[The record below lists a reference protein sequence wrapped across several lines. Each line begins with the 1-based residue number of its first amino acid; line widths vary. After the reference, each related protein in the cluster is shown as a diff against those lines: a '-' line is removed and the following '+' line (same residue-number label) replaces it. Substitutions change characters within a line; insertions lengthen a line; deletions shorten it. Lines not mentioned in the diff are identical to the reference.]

1 MMDVGFTKT
10 EISLVVK
17 AVFTTSAIVGAVLGG
32 IWMVRLGL
40 LRSMLIF
47 GVMQAFTNLLYY
59 TLAMTGKSYP
69 LMVTATALD
78 NVAGA
83 MGNVASTALIMA
95 LCDTRFS
102 AFQYALM
109 STLAL
114 LPRYALGGPAG
125 WLADTGGWPTYYVVS
140 FIIGI
145 PGVLIV
151 WLLRD
156 KVRELDA
163 RRA

>member
-1 MMDVGFTKT
+1 
-10 EISLVVK
+10 
-17 AVFTTSAIVGAVLGG
+17 
-32 IWMVRLGL
+32 
-40 LRSMLIF
+40 
-47 GVMQAFTNLLYY
+47 MQAVTNLLYY
-59 TLAMTGKSYP
+59 ALAMTGKSYP

-78 NVAGA
+78 NIAGA

-102 AFQYALM
+102 AFQYALL

-125 WLADTGGWPTYYVVS
+125 WVADTGGWDTYYIVS
-140 FIIGI
+140 FVIGL

-151 WLLRD
+151 WLLRE
-156 KVRELDA
+156 KVRSIDTQ
-163 RRA
+163 RM